1 MSWLSTHWDTID
13 WEAVTALG
21 TVVLALATILLA
33 GGVILEFGR
42 YRGEKRAAETNQRHQ
57 FYTQLDSVYYDI
69 QRQIITRPHLADPAG
84 EKTASQAVQYDAF
97 AFMVWNFIEAIY
109 DYGQSDADLKE
120 TWGVILVHEATLHR
134 AWFENPRNHPKFKD
148 RFRRH
153 IQATVLA

>member
-1 MSWLSTHWDTID
+1 MTWLAAHWHLID

-42 YRGEKRAAETNQRHQ
+42 YRGEKRTAETNQRHQ

-69 QRQIITRPHLADPAG
+69 QRQIIVRPHLASPAG
-84 EKTASQAVQYDAF
+84 EKTADEAVQYDAF

-109 DYGQSDADLKE
+109 DYGESDAALKE
-120 TWGVILVHEATLHR
+120 TWGVIMVYEATLHR
-134 AWFENPRNHPKFKD
+134 AWFEDPRNHLKFKD

-153 IQATVLA
+153 IRATVLA

>member
-1 MSWLSTHWDTID
+1 MTWLAAHWHLID

-42 YRGEKRAAETNQRHQ
+42 YRGEKRTAETNQRHQ

-69 QRQIITRPHLADPAG
+69 QRQIIVRPHLASPAG
-84 EKTASQAVQYDAF
+84 EKTADEAVQYDAF

-109 DYGQSDADLKE
+109 DYGESDPVLRE
-120 TWGVILVHEATLHR
+120 TWGVILAYEARLHR
-134 AWFENPRNHPKFKD
+134 AWFEEPRNHPKFKD
-148 RFRRH
+148 RFRQH
-153 IQATVLA
+153 INATVPA